1 MTVGTAQPGGQSFRL
16 YKRVA
21 RVSIVKPTLTTG
33 AWFQTLPNAIVIE
46 DLRVQFQIER
56 AISKQPNTCQ
66 VTISNLAPQT
76 RTEVEAKPQI
86 VIVEAGYD
94 GNLKKLFAGDLRYG
108 LSTRDGPDWNTV
120 LQLGDADRAY
130 RFSRVN
136 RSYPAGT
143 SYQTIAT
150 DCAAAMS
157 AKIPDDMT
165 SVLAAKQA
173 VNGYTLH
180 GPAHAEM
187 TRLMQPFGREWS
199 FQDGQFQ
206 ALQDGVPRLDNRSA
220 FLISQDTGMIGS
232 PEFGAP
238 QRPGKRPLLRVRTL
252 LYAGIMPGHQVQ
264 VSSRAINGLFR
275 AEKVRHTGDT
285 HGADWMTELELT
297 QL

>member
-1 MTVGTAQPGGQSFRL
+1 MTVGTAQPGATSFRL
-16 YKRVA
+16 YKRVV
-21 RVSIVKPTLTTG
+21 RVSIVKPVSTTG
-33 AWFQTLPNAIVIE
+33 SWFTTQPNAIVIE
-46 DLRVQFQIER
+46 NLRVQFTVER
-56 AISKQPNTCQ
+56 SISKQPNVCQ
-66 VTISNLAPQT
+66 ITVTNLAPQT
-76 RTEVEAKPQI
+76 RTEIEARPQI
-86 VIVEAGYD
+86 VIIEAGYD
-94 GNLKKLFAGDLRYG
+94 GNLKRLFTGDLRYAIT
-108 LSTRDGPDWNTV
+108 TRDSADWNTV
-120 LQLGDADRAY
+120 MQLGDADRAY

-136 RSYPAGT
+136 RSYPPGT
-143 SYQTIAT
+143 TYQTIAN

-157 AKIPDDMT
+157 AKIPADMVP
-165 SVLAAKQA
+165 VLAAKQA
-173 VNGYTLH
+173 VSGYSLQ

-220 FLISQDTGMIGS
+220 FVISQDTGMIGS

-238 QRPGKRPLLRVRTL
+238 PRPGQRPMLRVRSL
-252 LYAGIMPGHQVQ
+252 LYAGIMPGHQVR
-264 VSSRAINGLFR
+264 VTSRAINGLFR